1 MTDFTV
7 IIPARHASTRL
18 ARKMLAD
25 LGGKPLVIHAADRAR
40 ESGAQ
45 EVIIATDHAEIAAA
59 AKQYGHTAVLTH
71 GGHASGTDRIAEVA
85 AQRNYPD
92 DHIVVNVQGDEP
104 LIPPTVIHAVAQN
117 LAGHA
122 IAAVSTACC
131 RIEDA
136 HEFANPAIVKV
147 ALDRDGYAL
156 YFSRAPIP
164 YPRDAWAN
172 ASPLAPHASLPAG
185 LPAYRHIGIYGFRA
199 GFLRSYAQLTPSP
212 LEKFESLE
220 QLRVLWHG
228 HRISVVVTADAPPP
242 GVDTAHDLERVRAA
256 ITVMRP

>member
-1 MTDFTV
+1 MKFTV
-7 IIPARHASTRL
+7 VIPARLDSTRL

-40 ESGAQ
+40 DSGAQ
-45 EVIIATDHAEIAAA
+45 EVIIATDSKEIADA
-59 AKQYGHTAVLTH
+59 AKQHGHAAAMTRAD
-71 GGHASGTDRIAEVA
+71 HASGTDRIAEVA
-85 AQRNYPD
+85 TQRNYPD

-104 LIPPTVIHAVAQN
+104 LIPPTVITAVAHN
-117 LAGHA
+117 LTGHTA
-122 IAAVSTACC
+122 AAVSTACC

-136 HEFANPAIVKV
+136 QEFANPAIVKV

-164 YPRDAWAN
+164 YARDAFAGGIT
-172 ASPLAPHASLPAG
+172 ALPPG

-228 HRISVVVTADAPPP
+228 HRISVVVTDDAPPP
-242 GVDTAHDLERVRAA
+242 GVDTPQDLERVRAA
-256 ITVMRP
+256 IAVMRP

>member
-1 MTDFTV
+1 MKFTV
-7 IIPARHASTRL
+7 IVPARYSSTRL

-25 LGGKPLVIHAADRAR
+25 LGGKPLVIHAADRAK

-45 EVIIATDHAEIAAA
+45 EVIIATDHAEIVAV
-59 AKQYGHTAVLTH
+59 AKHYGHTAALTH
-71 GGHASGTDRIAEVA
+71 AGHASGTDRIAEVA
-85 AQRNYPD
+85 AQRNYTD

-104 LIPPTVIHAVAQN
+104 LIPPTVIRSVARN
-117 LAGHA
+117 LACHA

-131 RIEDA
+131 RIEGA

-147 ALDRDGYAL
+147 VLDRDGYAL

-164 YPRDAWAN
+164 YPRDTWAN
-172 ASPLAPHASLPAG
+172 ASAPTPHAPLPEG
-185 LPAYRHIGIYGFRA
+185 LPAWRHIGIYGFRA

-220 QLRVLWHG
+220 QLRMLWHG
-228 HRISVVVTADAPPP
+228 HRINVIVTTDAPPP
-242 GVDTAHDLERVRAA
+242 GVDTAEDLERVRAA
-256 ITVMRP
+256 LAVMRP